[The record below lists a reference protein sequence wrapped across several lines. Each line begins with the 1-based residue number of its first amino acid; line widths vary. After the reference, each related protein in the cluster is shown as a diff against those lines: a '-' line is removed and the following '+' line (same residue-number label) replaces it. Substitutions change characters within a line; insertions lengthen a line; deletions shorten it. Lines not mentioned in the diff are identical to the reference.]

1 MSLRILLAPLVD
13 LVGPLLLPPPP
24 PPEVDPAVPPEDDAD
39 AVVCPEGLGLVP
51 LPTLLW
57 LLLPPPPPSKLSIET
72 TKDFIFYLFFEDFD
86 PSCIDFIYG

>member
-13 LVGPLLLPPPP
+13 LVGPLLLPPP

-57 LLLPPPPPSKLSIET
+57 LLLPPPPPSKLSMETT
-72 TKDFIFYLFFEDFD
+72 TKDLKFFLFLDNH
-86 PSCIDFIYG
+86 SIY